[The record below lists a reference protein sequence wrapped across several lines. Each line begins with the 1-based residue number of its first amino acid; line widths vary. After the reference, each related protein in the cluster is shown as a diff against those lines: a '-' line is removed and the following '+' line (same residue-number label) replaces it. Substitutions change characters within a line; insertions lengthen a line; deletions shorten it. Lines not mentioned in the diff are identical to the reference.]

1 MPDSGNLKQT
11 LGYPQFKLQESQLK
25 ISMLYNV
32 MQNKYDII
40 HERMKGFVSVG
51 IHRLWKHCK
60 WA

>member
-1 MPDSGNLKQT
+1 
-11 LGYPQFKLQESQLK
+11 
-25 ISMLYNV
+25 